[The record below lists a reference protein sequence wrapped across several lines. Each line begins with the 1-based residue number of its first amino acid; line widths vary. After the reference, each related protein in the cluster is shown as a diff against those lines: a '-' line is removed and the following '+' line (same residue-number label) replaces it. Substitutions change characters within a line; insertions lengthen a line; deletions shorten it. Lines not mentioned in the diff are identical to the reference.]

1 MIRVLHVQKV
11 AGVAGSE
18 RHLLTLA
25 PRLDRARFA
34 ASMLML
40 EEPTRRSDQFAE
52 EMRASG
58 VPVHRVS
65 IRGDLDVQC
74 WHAVR
79 GIVRQGFDIVHTHL
93 IHGDLYGATAAMSV
107 RPRPA
112 VVSSKHG
119 YENYSRTSALYRI
132 GVVLNPAINRIVT
145 ISDALQEKVAAAEGL
160 PRAKM
165 MTIHYG
171 SDLPADA
178 EPLMPSEPLKL
189 VSVGRLV
196 PVKGHPHLL
205 RALADLSTTGVR
217 VIKASKAGTIR
228 SLNALSPIL
237 TNLGRAG
244 DSFPRSLQVGLTFP
258 FVDDVVGKT
267 PQAARDLHM
276 GDYTNL
282 SINLQVAP
290 GDLLAAAGDDQAGEG
305 DVVCIGTLCVDPN
318 DPTKI
323 VDDLLG
329 GGGGG
334 DGGGG
339 GGGGGGLPDL
349 SGSGSGDGDGDG
361 GLLGGLGRAPA
372 SVTTSDRFAL
382 DAIGVDSELSGLLAW
397 GVLPR

>member
-205 RALADLSTTGVR
+205 RALAALGPDASRVHLTIVGDGPEREALATLASELGIASRVYFAGWQNDVRRFLREAHVFVLPTLGEGFGLAVLEAMGEARPVIASDTMSLPEIVRHGETGMLVPP
-217 VIKASKAGTIR
+217 ADPGALAAAIR
-228 SLNALSPIL
+228 ICLDRPERLAEM
-237 TNLGRAG
+237 GRAG
-244 DSFPRSLQVGLTFP
+244 RARGLAMFSVARMVGRTEEMYL
-258 FVDDVVGKT
+258 DIM
-267 PQAARDLHM
+267 Q
-276 GDYTNL
+276 
-282 SINLQVAP
+282 
-290 GDLLAAAGDDQAGEG
+290 E
-305 DVVCIGTLCVDPN
+305 
-318 DPTKI
+318 
-323 VDDLLG
+323 
-329 GGGGG
+329 
-334 DGGGG
+334 
-339 GGGGGGLPDL
+339 
-349 SGSGSGDGDGDG
+349 
-361 GLLGGLGRAPA
+361 RA
-372 SVTTSDRFAL
+372 
-382 DAIGVDSELSGLLAW
+382 
-397 GVLPR
+397 